1 MMRMSD
7 LNLRRKKERKA
18 EIHNLRIRD
27 SYTHPHSTD
36 IFLSKQVYA
45 RVYTVKEAIISIYG
59 NFVPRTV
66 KIGQG
71 ASRGRG
77 SSVQINIGDLLIAGK
92 QNMSVIYSAAIFYVL
107 YLDFSWVLSKTFAVA
122 VFCSHDMT

>member
-92 QNMSVIYSAAIFYVL
+92 QNVSVFKFLLLLFLCFILRLFLGSLKII
-107 YLDFSWVLSKTFAVA
+107 
-122 VFCSHDMT
+122 CSGSILFT

>member
-18 EIHNLRIRD
+18 EIHKLRIRD
-27 SYTHPHSTD
+27 SYTHRAQTF
-36 IFLSKQVYA
+36 FLSKQVCV

-59 NFVPRTV
+59 NFVSPRV
-66 KIGQG
+66 KIGRG
-71 ASRGRG
+71 AFRGRG

-92 QNMSVIYSAAIFYVL
+92 QNVSVLKNCLLLFFYVL
-107 YLDFSWVLSKTFAVA
+107 
-122 VFCSHDMT
+122 